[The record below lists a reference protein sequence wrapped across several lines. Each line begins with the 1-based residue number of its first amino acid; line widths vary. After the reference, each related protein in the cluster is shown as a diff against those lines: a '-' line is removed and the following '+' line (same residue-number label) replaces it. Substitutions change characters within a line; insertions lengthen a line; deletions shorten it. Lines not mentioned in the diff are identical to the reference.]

1 MSLPLRWVPSLYL
14 IEGLPNAVVVTLAVI
29 MLKDMGID
37 NAKVA
42 MYTSLLYLPWAIK
55 PFWAPF
61 VDIMLTKR
69 IWTVMMQF
77 ALCAGMAGVAIA
89 LPTPAFFSF
98 SLAAFWGIAFC
109 SATHDIAADGYYLL
123 ALDRNQQAFYVGIR
137 STFYRLA
144 NLMTSGGIVFAAG
157 VLINRGIAV
166 STAWSLMF
174 VVLSAML
181 LAAAIYHSF
190 ALPRPSAD
198 KPDKENSAGKILRGF
213 AQTFTTFVAKKH
225 FISAL
230 AFMLLYR
237 LPEALLGKMVQPF
250 LKDPLSV
257 GGLGLSTEQIGI
269 AYGTFGVTGI
279 VLGGIIGG
287 MCVSRYGLKR
297 MLWPMA
303 LSLTLPSAFYWY
315 LAVAQPSQMWLI
327 SSGIFVEQFGY
338 GFGFTA
344 YMMYLMYF
352 SEGSEYST
360 SHYAFCTGIM
370 ALGLMLPGLM
380 AGHLE
385 LAVGYVNFFMTVM
398 ICCIPT
404 FAVCALVKIKN

>member
-89 LPTPAFFSF
+89 LPTPAFFSL

-123 ALDRNQQAFYVGIR
+123 ALDRDQQAFYVGIR

-166 STAWSLMF
+166 STAWSIMF
-174 VVLSAML
+174 VVLSALL

-213 AQTFTTFVAKKH
+213 AQTFTTFVAKN
-225 FISAL
+225 
-230 AFMLLYR
+230 
-237 LPEALLGKMVQPF
+237 
-250 LKDPLSV
+250 
-257 GGLGLSTEQIGI
+257 
-269 AYGTFGVTGI
+269 
-279 VLGGIIGG
+279 
-287 MCVSRYGLKR
+287 
-297 MLWPMA
+297 
-303 LSLTLPSAFYWY
+303 
-315 LAVAQPSQMWLI
+315 I
-327 SSGIFVEQFGY
+327 SSPRWR
-338 GFGFTA
+338 
-344 YMMYLMYF
+344 
-352 SEGSEYST
+352 SCC
-360 SHYAFCTGIM
+360 CTGCRK
-370 ALGLMLPGLM
+370 
-380 AGHLE
+380 H
-385 LAVGYVNFFMTVM
+385 
-398 ICCIPT
+398 C
-404 FAVCALVKIKN
+404 

>member
-89 LPTPAFFSF
+89 LPTPAFFSL

-123 ALDRNQQAFYVGIR
+123 ALDRDQQAFYVGIR

-166 STAWSLMF
+166 STAWSIMF
-174 VVLSAML
+174 VVLSALL
-181 LAAAIYHSF
+181 LAAPYTTLLHCRDH
-190 ALPRPSAD
+190 RPTSRTKRTLRVRYSAVSL
-198 KPDKENSAGKILRGF
+198 KRSPLLSQKTFHLRAGVHAAVQAAGSIVR
-213 AQTFTTFVAKKH
+213 Q
-225 FISAL
+225 
-230 AFMLLYR
+230 
-237 LPEALLGKMVQPF
+237 MVQPF

-257 GGLGLSTEQIGI
+257 GGLGLSTDQIGI